1 MDLEKG
7 KGMEEKK
14 ALRNQILDQRNTLSE
29 EEVEVYSSRILD
41 RLLRLE
47 AVMTASEVFTY
58 VSLGSEVDTFGLI
71 LSSLLSGKKVYCPKI
86 IEKGIMKFYRITS
99 LEQLVPGK
107 YDILEP
113 VSDEEGVI
121 YGNHQVMVL
130 PGVAFDSNLN
140 RIGYGGGYYDRYL
153 SIYDKSGCKKI
164 ALAYELQMVE
174 SLPVEEHDK
183 KVDLIV
189 TESAI
194 YMNSK

>member
-1 MDLEKG
+1 
-7 KGMEEKK
+7 MEEKK

-58 VSLGSEVDTFGLI
+58 VSLGSEVDTFALI
-71 LSSLLSGKKVYCPKI
+71 LSSLISGKKVYCPKI

-113 VSDEEGVI
+113 VGDEEGSI

-130 PGVAFDSNLN
+130 PGVAFDTALN